1 MPEVFERR
9 TRKQRALR
17 PSLRPSP
24 LAVDALAWHS
34 AIGGMI
40 LDDFE
45 ELLGGSG
52 AQFDPDRT
60 CGERREDRCR
70 ELSVLLRF
78 ARDAAGISSA
88 QPPEADEERSPA
100 LISER
105 GHNLGVTTSADS
117 G

>member
-1 MPEVFERR
+1 
-9 TRKQRALR
+9 
-17 PSLRPSP
+17 
-24 LAVDALAWHS
+24 
-34 AIGGMI
+34 MI

-60 CGERREDRCR
+60 CGERREDRRR
-70 ELSVLLRF
+70 ESSVLLRF

-88 QPPEADEERSPA
+88 QPPEANEERSPA
-100 LISER
+100 LTSER